1 MKTLFFAFAFVAS
14 LGWSLPGWAQQAPDP
29 PVSQVIAQSDEA
41 LEKREINKAVA
52 LVTQALSRH
61 PGDERLLLEQAR
73 ILVYQK
79 RDREAIEQVN
89 ALLNKNPGSR
99 DAKLTL
105 AQIYGYREDYS
116 KSNALYRELLAA
128 SPGDEAAAVGLIHN
142 LVLQDKRQQAREE
155 LQKALK
161 LHPTSLRL
169 QQYSDYLQ
177 PGAAAG
183 GREGA
188 PELLHRVQAGGTFFS
203 DNAGNRALY
212 SSQGFTYDLGRNLT
226 SRFRLDESSL
236 WKTGSQTLTVLS
248 GAEELRVRPNKYFA
262 VRGSGGFVRFADN
275 TSEPTYSGD
284 VDLYPARGL
293 LLSGGYSRFPILPTF
308 DAVQFDLLAGGWHGR
323 ADYRAHGFS
332 FNGNVYFTHY
342 TDGNDAER
350 EYGELM
356 KWFGSGTLS
365 FGGGYAF
372 RHIHFD
378 QPLVHGYFSP
388 DQYWS
393 HLGEAGVRLRAGR
406 IYRGEVLGY
415 FGTER
420 EDLGAYT
427 PAGEVL
433 VRNEFLIHQW
443 ELNLNY
449 SHFSLA
455 QATGA
460 FHADMVSAAVGFRF

>member
-1 MKTLFFAFAFVAS
+1 MRTVLIAFAFVAS
-14 LGWSLPGWAQQAPDP
+14 LGWVSLGSAQQAPEP
-29 PVSQVIAQSDEA
+29 SVSQTIAQSDEA
-41 LEKREINKAVA
+41 LEQRDVNKAVA
-52 LVTQALSRH
+52 LVSQALSRH

-79 RDREAIEQVN
+79 RDREAIEKVN
-89 ALLNKNPGSR
+89 AVLSKNPGSR

-105 AQIYGYREDYS
+105 AQIYGYREDYK
-116 KSNALYRELLAA
+116 KSNALYRELLVA

-142 LVLQDKRQQAREE
+142 LVLQDKRQQARDE
-155 LQKALK
+155 LQKALQ
-161 LHPTSLRL
+161 LHPNSLRL
-169 QQYSDYLQ
+169 QQYNDYLQ

-183 GREGA
+183 RESA
-188 PELLHRVQAGGTFFS
+188 PELFHRVQAGETFFS

-212 SSQGFTYDLGRNLT
+212 LSQGFTYDLGRNIT
-226 SRFRLDESSL
+226 SRFRMDESSL

-275 TSEPTYSGD
+275 TNEPTYSGD

-323 ADYRAHGFS
+323 ADYRLHGFS
-332 FNGNVYFTHY
+332 FNGSVYFTHY

-378 QPLVHGYFSP
+378 QPLAHGYFSP

-393 HLGEAGVRLRAGR
+393 HLGEAGVRVRAGR
-406 IYRGEVLGY
+406 IYRGEVVGY
-415 FGTER
+415 FGGER
-420 EDLGAYT
+420 QDLGTYT

-433 VRNEFLIHQW
+433 VRNEFLIRQW

-449 SHFSLA
+449 SHFHLA

-460 FHADMVSAAVGFRF
+460 FHADMVSGAVGFRF

>member
-1 MKTLFFAFAFVAS
+1 MRTVSIAFAFVAS
-14 LGWSLPGWAQQAPDP
+14 LGWVSLGLAQQAPEP
-29 PVSQVIAQSDEA
+29 SVSQTIAQSDEA
-41 LEKREINKAVA
+41 LEQRDVNKAVA
-52 LVTQALSRH
+52 LVSQALARH

-89 ALLNKNPGSR
+89 AVLSKNPGSR

-105 AQIYGYREDYS
+105 AQICGYREDYK
-116 KSNALYRELLAA
+116 KSNALYRELLAS

-142 LVLQDKRQQAREE
+142 LVLQDKRQQARDE
-155 LQKALK
+155 LQKALQ
-161 LHPTSLRL
+161 LHPNSLRL
-169 QQYSDYLQ
+169 QQYNDYLQ
-177 PGAAAG
+177 PGAAV

-188 PELLHRVQAGGTFFS
+188 PELFHRVQAGGTFFS
-203 DNAGNRALY
+203 DNAGNRSLY
-212 SSQGFTYDLGRNLT
+212 VSQGFTYDLRRNVT
-226 SRFRLDESSL
+226 SRFRMDENSL
-236 WKTGSQTLTVLS
+236 WKTGSQTVTVLS

-275 TSEPTYSGD
+275 SSEPTYSGD
-284 VDLYPARGL
+284 VDLFPARGL
-293 LLSGGYSRFPILPTF
+293 QLSGGYSRFPILPTF
-308 DAVQFDLLAGGWHGR
+308 DAVQFDLLASGWHGR

-332 FNGNVYFTHY
+332 FNSSVYFTHY

-356 KWFGSGTLS
+356 KWFGSGTVSL
-365 FGGGYAF
+365 GGGYAF

-378 QPLVHGYFSP
+378 QPLAHGYFTP

-393 HLGEAGVRLRAGR
+393 HLGEAGVRVRAGR

-420 EDLGAYT
+420 ADLGTYT

-433 VRNEFLIHQW
+433 VRNEFFLRQW

-449 SHFSLA
+449 SHFHLA

-460 FHADMVSAAVGFRF
+460 FHADMVSAAVGFKF